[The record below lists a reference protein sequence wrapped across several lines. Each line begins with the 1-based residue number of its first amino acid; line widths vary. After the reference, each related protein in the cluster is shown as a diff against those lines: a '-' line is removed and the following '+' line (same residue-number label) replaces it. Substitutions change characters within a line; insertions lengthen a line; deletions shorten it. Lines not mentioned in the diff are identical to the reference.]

1 VSDTGLTLS
10 GSERDELVR
19 RLIALRELA
28 AGLVEAFDDA
38 RARAGAGEMVA
49 SIERML
55 ELVGG
60 AEGAP

>member
-19 RLIALRELA
+19 RLVALRELA

-38 RARAGAGEMVA
+38 RASAGAAEMVA
-49 SIERML
+49 SIDRML
-55 ELVGG
+55 ELVG
-60 AEGAP
+60 AADRPK

>member
-10 GSERDELVR
+10 ASDRDELVR
-19 RLIALRELA
+19 RLLALRELA
-28 AGLVEAFDDA
+28 GGLVDAFDDRELSEGA
-38 RARAGAGEMVA
+38 RQMLA

-60 AEGAP
+60 TEEPP

>member
-1 VSDTGLTLS
+1 MSDTELTLS
-10 GSERDELVR
+10 ASDREELLR
-19 RLIALRELA
+19 RLVALRELA
-28 AGLVEAFDDA
+28 AGLVDAFDDREMSKGA
-38 RARAGAGEMVA
+38 REMLA